1 MPQSDDEPRRR
12 ADLARGGG
20 LPPRRQR
27 LCGAFPAQGRVSAGT
42 YHDRGREGDEA
53 IGVRD
58 LLRGPLARLLP
69 VSAAG
74 RRDAVR
80 RGTTEPRRYA
90 AGGRWRRER
99 AMERS
104 EGGVDLPRRC
114 ARRLGV
120 VPPACAI
127 MEAVPGQRRIA
138 RVQRA
143 ITRPMF
149 ASPPTRRPSRVP
161 GQASR
166 GRLGG
171 RTWPDARCPSGGGVN
186 RFYAR
191 GRCGGPHPGQRD
203 LRRPWAGRPRCER
216 TDRAA

>member
-1 MPQSDDEPRRR
+1 MSRNVKTGSLRCPKVTTSRGDAPISPAVEGCRLGGRDFAAPFRRKAVPEPEPIMTGAGR
-12 ADLARGGG
+12 AMR
-20 LPPRRQR
+20 PS
-27 LCGAFPAQGRVSAGT
+27 AFETP
-42 YHDRGREGDEA
+42 
-53 IGVRD
+53 
-58 LLRGPLARLLP
+58 LRGPVARLLP

-80 RGTTEPRRYA
+80 GGTTEPRRYA

-149 ASPPTRRPSRVP
+149 ASPPTRRAVP
-161 GQASR
+161 GA
-166 GRLGG
+166 G
-171 RTWPDARCPSGGGVN
+171 SGFAGE
-186 RFYAR
+186 A
-191 GRCGGPHPGQRD
+191 GGPD
-203 LRRPWAGRPRCER
+203 LAGRPLPQRR
-216 TDRAA
+216 WR

>member
-1 MPQSDDEPRRR
+1 MPHSDDEPRRR

-27 LCGAFPAQGRVSAGT
+27 LCGAFPAQGRASAGT
-42 YHDRGREGDEA
+42 YHDRARRA
-53 IGVRD
+53 IRPSAFET

-80 RGTTEPRRYA
+80 RGTTTEPRRYA
-90 AGGRWRRER
+90 VGGRWRRER

-104 EGGVDLPRRC
+104 EGGVDLPRPC

-120 VPPACAI
+120 VPPARAI
-127 MEAVPGQRRIA
+127 MEAVPRQCRIA

-149 ASPPTRRPSRVP
+149 ASPPTRRAVP
-161 GQASR
+161 GA
-166 GRLGG
+166 G
-171 RTWPDARCPSGGGVN
+171 SGFAGE
-186 RFYAR
+186 A
-191 GRCGGPHPGQRD
+191 GGPD
-203 LRRPWAGRPRCER
+203 LAGRPLTQRR
-216 TDRAA
+216 WR